1 MHILQEGV
9 LEWTRKFHIFDS
21 LKRKTIEEESAKLHL
36 SVDCSVFGFDGSRL
50 QVLLIRRIGEFG
62 GLEFHDMK
70 LPGDLVR
77 GNEEL
82 DDTARRV
89 LAELT
94 GLRNIPLVQFHAFGS
109 ADRTRDPK
117 DVHWVEYAHQAH
129 VKRIVTI
136 AYFALVKIGK
146 SIIHDMEGT
155 EAVWIPV
162 DELPSLAFDHDKII
176 AVALDYL
183 RTFASMDPSIL
194 YDLLPRKFTV
204 TQLRNLYEVVFGSKL
219 DPANFYKKMTQM
231 PYLTALD
238 EYEQG
243 VSHRAARFYRFDKN
257 KYNKSRL

>member
-1 MHILQEGV
+1 M
-9 LEWTRKFHIFDS
+9 
-21 LKRKTIEEESAKLHL
+21 
-36 SVDCSVFGFDGSRL
+36 
-50 QVLLIRRIGEFG
+50 
-62 GLEFHDMK
+62 
-70 LPGDLVR
+70 
-77 GNEEL
+77 
-82 DDTARRV
+82 